1 MCNGHQ
7 IGNQTMLSSN
17 FLTVMY
23 DIAFPELSN
32 SGIN

>member
-1 MCNGHQ
+1 MCNGYQ
-7 IGNQTMLSSN
+7 IGNQTMLSSI

-23 DIAFPELSN
+23 VIVFPELSN